1 MKRFKQILGLGVLVA
16 VSFGMSGCFFG
27 EINNAAK
34 EIEEVMKGKVFQ
46 IPNGKVTYDD
56 GTTLSFGE
64 YGKKQRIEK
73 GTDVLL
79 YLDKTYYSFN
89 TQEKTGTKNTFSGD
103 YTYNTAYC
111 FLEETWKLA
120 NYDSS
125 VTKTSETIAG
135 KSCTVYTDKE
145 DGDKQGGWKRI
156 LFVSNDKKATSFTTS
171 VASDAFT
178 APASPEYNITDI
190 TDSGQYE

>member
-34 EIEEVMKGKVFQ
+34 EIEEVMDGKVFQ
-46 IPNGKVTYDD
+46 IPTATLVYND
-56 GTTLSFGE
+56 GTIFAFAE
-64 YGKKQRIEK
+64 NGKKQRIEN
-73 GTDVLL
+73 GNSVMI
-79 YLDKTYYSFN
+79 YVAGNYWILDTES
-89 TQEKTGTKNTFSGD
+89 KTGIKYRYDGE
-103 YTYNTAYC
+103 YLYNTTYC
-111 FLEETWKLA
+111 FLEATWKLA
-120 NYDSS
+120 NYDES

-156 LFVSNDKKATSFTTS
+156 LFVSNDVKATSFTTS
-171 VASDAFT
+171 VSSSAFT
-178 APASPEYNITDI
+178 VPVDYTITDQS
-190 TDSGQYE
+190 DSMQ